1 MKVKKHKRKQKE
13 NAREVCKNCGS
24 PLFGPYCS
32 KCGQQATDL
41 NQSFW
46 SFIKEY
52 LGNAFQFDTRLL
64 PTLKEMIIHPG
75 KLTQEFF
82 KGRINSYVHPL
93 KMNMFMLV
101 VIVAIMAFSMNPT
114 SNIIENEEAEIL
126 SSGLMNLLKTY
137 LPVFILLMTPVLG
150 LVIQLFNLRKKRP
163 FMEHFVF
170 ALHFASFLEM
180 FLLLKM
186 AVSYFCN
193 NAWVDLFFYAVIVMY
208 MMLSLRRVY
217 ADTGWTGAFFK
228 SVAIVFFYFAAVVAA
243 IVLVAL
249 IFIYKNFDKLENLA

>member
-32 KCGQQATDL
+32 NCGQQATDL

-82 KGRINSYVHPL
+82 KGRINSYVHP
-93 KMNMFMLV
+93 
-101 VIVAIMAFSMNPT
+101 
-114 SNIIENEEAEIL
+114 
-126 SSGLMNLLKTY
+126 
-137 LPVFILLMTPVLG
+137 
-150 LVIQLFNLRKKRP
+150 
-163 FMEHFVF
+163 
-170 ALHFASFLEM
+170 
-180 FLLLKM
+180 
-186 AVSYFCN
+186 
-193 NAWVDLFFYAVIVMY
+193 
-208 MMLSLRRVY
+208 
-217 ADTGWTGAFFK
+217 
-228 SVAIVFFYFAAVVAA
+228 
-243 IVLVAL
+243 
-249 IFIYKNFDKLENLA
+249 